1 MGELLFFEGTHIPE
15 ESADVT
21 IEQKIL
27 SIFSSSK
34 YVGVVTEGEEKSY
47 ALQVYNMQGKQEF
60 RTEFDQD
67 YTSLKFSGNNILIYN
82 DFEYTMMNHAGNI
95 FFEGTFE
102 ESISDLYTLSGNNRY
117 MVLHAGRTDQIR
129 LK

>member
-1 MGELLFFEGTHIPE
+1 
-15 ESADVT
+15 
-21 IEQKIL
+21 
-27 SIFSSSK
+27 
-34 YVGVVTEGEEKSY
+34 
-47 ALQVYNMQGKQEF
+47 
-60 RTEFDQD
+60 
-67 YTSLKFSGNNILIYN
+67 
-82 DFEYTMMNHAGNI
+82 MMNHAGNI